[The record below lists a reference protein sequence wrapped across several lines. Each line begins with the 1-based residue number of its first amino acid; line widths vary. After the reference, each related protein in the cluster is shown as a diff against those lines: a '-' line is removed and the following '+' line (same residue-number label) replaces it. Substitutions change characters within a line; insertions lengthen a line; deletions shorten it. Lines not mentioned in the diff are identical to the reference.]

1 MTSANAIALAAEAG
15 NPDRVVLVASTSKMT
30 FAGAGVAFWASSP
43 ANVAWYLKHLSIAS
57 IGPDKVNHLRHALF
71 FGDAEGVRAH
81 MRRHKEVLAPKFAA
95 VDEVLTDRLEK
106 YGIASWTRPLGGY
119 FVTLR
124 TPPGTASRVVQL
136 AKDAG
141 VVLTPAGAPFP
152 YGKDPDDA
160 VIRLAPS
167 MPPLP
172 EVRDAVDV
180 VATCVLL
187 AAAEQLE
194 G

>member
-1 MTSANAIALAAEAG
+1 MLRAVA
-15 NPDRVVLVASTSKMT
+15 RVCAVLVASSTPVIAADAPPEPVPFGVSSAEVAAERDVPQACFT
-30 FAGAGVAFWASSP
+30 F
-43 ANVAWYLKHLSIAS
+43 
-57 IGPDKVNHLRHALF
+57 
-71 FGDAEGVRAH
+71 
-81 MRRHKEVLAPKFAA
+81 
-95 VDEVLTDRLEK
+95 TDRLEK